1 MPGEPGLCGVCG
13 RELTRRQTGR
23 PARFCSRACR
33 QKAYRDRASGRDAGA
48 AVAQPA
54 SPDGSPGQEDAACSG
69 VEKTVPH
76 LSEPQLLAWRG
87 LLEVHARLLPALD
100 DELSSATGLSLSE
113 FDVLYQLWI
122 RPDCRMRMKR
132 LAAALLITPGG
143 ATRIVKRLESD
154 KLVHR
159 LSRAGAQAVEAELTA
174 LGQERLAVAMEI
186 HFAGVRRNF
195 SNDLSDAETA
205 MLAAI
210 WRRLGREAN
219 TGWRVAPATAIGGES
234 PGKSPD

>member
-13 RELTRRQTGR
+13 HQLTSRRTGR

-33 QKAYRDRASGRDAGA
+33 QKAYRDRASVRAGEA
-48 AVAQPA
+48 AVTRLT
-54 SPDGSPGQEDAACSG
+54 SPDGPLGQEDLAPNAT
-69 VEKTVPH
+69 EKAVPH
-76 LSEPQLLAWRG
+76 LSEPRLLAWRG

-100 DELSSATGLSLSE
+100 DELSSGTGLSLSE

-122 RPDCRMRMKR
+122 RPGCRMRMKR

-154 KLVHR
+154 KLVR
-159 LSRAGAQAVEAELTA
+159 RVSRTGEQAVEAELTA
-174 LGQERLAVAMEI
+174 LGQERLAVAMDI
-186 HFAGVRRNF
+186 HFAGVRRSF
-195 SNDLSDAETA
+195 SDNLDDAETA

-210 WRRLGREAN
+210 WRRLGREASV
-219 TGWRVAPATAIGGES
+219 G
-234 PGKSPD
+234 

>member
-1 MPGEPGLCGVCG
+1 VPGEPGHCGVCG
-13 RELTRRQTGR
+13 RELASRQTGR
-23 PARFCSRACR
+23 PARFCARACR
-33 QKAYRDRASGRDAGA
+33 QKAYRDRASGRDGGA
-48 AVAQPA
+48 AVAQPTR
-54 SPDGSPGQEDAACSG
+54 PDRLLGQDDAARG
-69 VEKTVPH
+69 GAEKTVPH

-122 RPDCRMRMKR
+122 RPGCRMRMKR

-154 KLVHR
+154 KLVQR
-159 LSRAGAQAVEAELTA
+159 LSRAGEQAVEAELTG
-174 LGQERLAVAMEI
+174 LGQKRLGVAMEI

-205 MLAAI
+205 TLAAI
-210 WRRLGREAN
+210 WRRLGRVAN
-219 TGWRVAPATAIGGES
+219 AG
-234 PGKSPD
+234 